1 MYKVTK
7 DVSDFRVELANNGCV
22 IEYSGQDKEDNWA
35 TDKIVV
41 PDLNSLFKE
50 IERLVELR

>member
-41 PDLNSLFKE
+41 PDLKSLFKE